1 MKTDEKLKKI
11 INEKALILDGAMGTY
26 LSKFNLKAEDFG
38 GHDGL
43 NEYLSISK
51 PEVIKQVHLDYL
63 KAGADIIETNT
74 FGANGI
80 ILKEYGL
87 EDKVKEL
94 NIASVKLAKEAVKE
108 CSSVQHP
115 RFVAG
120 SIGPTTKSLFVTG
133 GISFEEFSDVYF
145 EQVSALIEG
154 GADIIMI
161 ETAHDI
167 LNIKAA
173 YAAVVRAFEKHSI
186 QLPIIVSV
194 TMDNKNALLS
204 GQAVEAVYVSL
215 EHLPLFALGFN
226 CSTGP
231 KDMALRLES
240 LSKISKFPV
249 FAMPNA
255 GLPDENGAYNESPEE
270 FAKTLSGYAEK
281 KYLNIVGGCCGTGP
295 GHIKALSEALK
306 NIKPRALLKETS
318 WAVSGIE
325 PLFYDE
331 IETPILVGERN
342 NSIGSKKFRDIVAAG
357 NWDEAVTLAKAQ
369 VKAGAHMLDI
379 CLSNPERNELEDA
392 RIFLPKIFH
401 SLRTPIMID
410 TTDIKVMEE
419 VLKMAPG
426 KCVLNSVNFE
436 FGDDKPA
443 QVARLMK
450 LYGAKIVFGVID
462 EDKENGIPLTCERKM
477 EVAQRGYKFFT
488 EKCGISP
495 EDIIFDALVFPVGV
509 GEDYIHAAKETLKA
523 IEQMKKEF
531 PLSKTILGVSNVS
544 FGLPPKGREVLNSV
558 FLHLA
563 VARGLDMAIVNAQK
577 LKRYAFLP
585 ENEIKLAEDLIFA
598 KNKNAVSNFAD
609 YFRAKKEVSSVSS
622 DRDDIEPEEKLYRL
636 IIEGLKGDIENIVA
650 ELLKKSKPM
659 DIINGPVLNAMGE
672 VGKLFAKGDLI
683 VTEVLQSAEVVR
695 KAVDVLGP
703 ALKSSNIGT
712 RGKFLLATVKGDVHD
727 IGKNLVHIIFESNG
741 FEVIDLGV
749 KVPPEIIVENALK
762 EKPDLI
768 GLSGLLVRSTEQMA
782 ITARELSKAGIRV
795 PMIFGGAALTD
806 KFVESNIKPIYEGE
820 AFYASDA
827 MNALNFALK
836 ANIKIKDAGGK

>member
-1 MKTDEKLKKI
+1 
-11 INEKALILDGAMGTY
+11 
-26 LSKFNLKAEDFG
+26 
-38 GHDGL
+38 
-43 NEYLSISK
+43 
-51 PEVIKQVHLDYL
+51 
-63 KAGADIIETNT
+63 
-74 FGANGI
+74 
-80 ILKEYGL
+80 
-87 EDKVKEL
+87 
-94 NIASVKLAKEAVKE
+94 
-108 CSSVQHP
+108 
-115 RFVAG
+115 
-120 SIGPTTKSLFVTG
+120 
-133 GISFEEFSDVYF
+133 
-145 EQVSALIEG
+145 
-154 GADIIMI
+154 
-161 ETAHDI
+161 
-167 LNIKAA
+167 
-173 YAAVVRAFEKHSI
+173 
-186 QLPIIVSV
+186 
-194 TMDNKNALLS
+194 
-204 GQAVEAVYVSL
+204 
-215 EHLPLFALGFN
+215 
-226 CSTGP
+226 
-231 KDMALRLES
+231 
-240 LSKISKFPV
+240 
-249 FAMPNA
+249 
-255 GLPDENGAYNESPEE
+255 
-270 FAKTLSGYAEK
+270 
-281 KYLNIVGGCCGTGP
+281 
-295 GHIKALSEALK
+295 
-306 NIKPRALLKETS
+306 
-318 WAVSGIE
+318 
-325 PLFYDE
+325 
-331 IETPILVGERN
+331 
-342 NSIGSKKFRDIVAAG
+342 
-357 NWDEAVTLAKAQ
+357 
-369 VKAGAHMLDI
+369 
-379 CLSNPERNELEDA
+379 
-392 RIFLPKIFH
+392 
-401 SLRTPIMID
+401 
-410 TTDIKVMEE
+410 
-419 VLKMAPG
+419 
-426 KCVLNSVNFE
+426 VLNSVNFE

-768 GLSGLLVRSTEQMA
+768 GLSGLLVRST
-782 ITARELSKAGIRV
+782 
-795 PMIFGGAALTD
+795 
-806 KFVESNIKPIYEGE
+806 
-820 AFYASDA
+820 
-827 MNALNFALK
+827 
-836 ANIKIKDAGGK
+836 